1 MNNILITGVSGQDGR
16 VLLDLL
22 PKLFPDNR
30 LIGLMRGQNPKFDH
44 GAAIVL
50 MSNYSFANI
59 LKVLDDY
66 AITHV
71 LHLAGLSSVSHS
83 MKDPILAHS
92 SIFELTKTVAT
103 ACMHAKLNVRLVVA
117 NSSEIFGQC
126 PETGATL
133 ETPMQPLSP
142 YAHSK
147 ASVRE
152 YLLELSQKG
161 ALDCGNLIL
170 FNHES
175 KYRGDNFV
183 VKKLLSSASK
193 MKKNGLNKLEMGNL
207 SMRRDWGDAYKYMHA
222 AILFLLFGK
231 DEQILC
237 SGYHASIYELA
248 KLIFEGY
255 ALNFDEV
262 YIRSDLYYRNLDIEF
277 SFGAPSNIADLQI
290 DVSIAPEELIKK
302 LIRDMNEC

>member
-16 VLLDLL
+16 ILLDLI
-22 PKLFPDNR
+22 PKLFPHYK
-30 LIGLMRGQNPKFDH
+30 LIGLTRGQNPKVDC
-44 GAAIVL
+44 GTAIIL
-50 MSNYSFANI
+50 MSDYSYANI

-83 MKDPILAHS
+83 MKDPILAQR
-92 SIFELTKTVAT
+92 SIFELTKTVAN
-103 ACMHAKLNVRLVVA
+103 ACMNAKLNTRLVVA

-142 YAHSK
+142 YARSK

-152 YLLELSQKG
+152 YLLELSQRG
-161 ALDCGNLIL
+161 TLDCGNLIL

-183 VKKLLSSASK
+183 VKKLLLSASK
-193 MKKNGLNKLEMGNL
+193 MKKNGLEKLEMGNL
-207 SMRRDWGDAYKYMHA
+207 SMRRDWGDAFKYMHA
-222 AILFLLFGK
+222 AILFLLSGK

-248 KLIFEGY
+248 KLIFESY
-255 ALNFDEV
+255 DLNFDDV
-262 YIRSDLYYRNLDIEF
+262 YIRSELYYRNSDIKF
-277 SFGAPSNIADLQI
+277 SYGAPSNIANLPI
-290 DVSIAPEELIKK
+290 DVSIEPEELIKK
-302 LIRDMNEC
+302 LIQDMSEC